1 MNWLKRNRKEQS
13 QSPKQCDCSSTTECP
28 YPSPEQ
34 CNFNKDKCVLIAEKK
49 NKRPGKNVTQTL
61 IIIAL
66 VALLGYILTIIFF
79 KESSHDNESLCSY
92 LRSIV
97 IGVCLSVFTGA
108 ILALFIDIPSR
119 LRDYEKSFIAAL
131 SSNHYL
137 KTLDEQRLTTL
148 RNDAT
153 EQLHKTKAPNMAKGL
168 IKFDQN
174 ILDLLRQP
182 YYSFYRHSVYCK
194 TSDDGK
200 NYIKTHTIEYRLV
213 NPYSIYREATEY
225 IKLRNLVLVK
235 DGKWND
241 KMLDLNIQC
250 QIDDKKEIIDFKDR
264 IAFTNHPLKSE
275 FYNTE
280 VTLYDSKG
288 DDSAHG
294 IRVDF
299 SDNIKVKMTYNITVN
314 KEDPCF
320 TKRLQHPAKNFRLD
334 YGCDDPNIN
343 LYGQIF
349 GTQLKQ
355 SDISINYNNES
366 MSLET
371 FDWLLPTNGA
381 IVVMLNNHKTQ

>member
-1 MNWLKRNRKEQS
+1 MKWIKKHLANKNTTTKHCEYT
-13 QSPKQCDCSSTTECP
+13 STSECP

-34 CNFNKDKCVLIAEKK
+34 CNFNKDHCALINQIT
-49 NKRPGKNVTQTL
+49 NKRPKSNVTQTL

-66 VALLGYILTIIFF
+66 VSLLAYILTVIFIDDTTNNNTDI
-79 KESSHDNESLCSY
+79 HY
-92 LRSIV
+92 YIRSV
-97 IGVCLSVFTGA
+97 LIGVFLSCFTGA
-108 ILALFIDIPSR
+108 ILALSIDIPSR
-119 LRDYEKSFIAAL
+119 LRDYEESFIAAL

-194 TSDDGK
+194 TSDDGE

-264 IAFTNHPLKSE
+264 IAFTNHPLKGE